1 MTVTQ
6 LPMPIP
12 TTTRDGEIA
21 KWKRSFSVRVPAA
34 DVGAG
39 TQPDTDAR
47 VCADIVMPLYAAAT
61 INNNNTVL
69 ELARGTAQD
78 QWAEREGVDPR
89 REAVGASGS
98 VTFAGSPGGSTLLA
112 DDEIKDDSGSGLRYR
127 VITTA
132 LYLPGDAVPI
142 VGKDTGPDTNLPAG
156 TQLKWTSPRPGSSDF
171 ALVTEQSDGSGLTGG
186 RDKENDDEFLIRIQQ
201 EKQNRA
207 ASGNDAE
214 YQLEAEKTP
223 DVAIQKAFT
232 VPAATSAGTTCVMF
246 TMRPQRSGGSRVP
259 NAAQVSLV
267 ESHVT
272 GEFPADDGAMF
283 ALLVDQNTD
292 VVYEIDWASSATG
305 WADLAPWPARYYAAA
320 PVSGPGTVRVS
331 AASSATVFT
340 VATANSVYT
349 GIQQPA
355 AGQTIAFYDQAN
367 FTWRRKRILSFAGTG
382 PWVITCDTTNNAS
395 DVSYTPVVGQPL
407 SPWSDSL
414 PAILKGIWAYF
425 DTLGPGEQVATFYDE
440 GTRQRRQPPATE
452 SWNHT
457 TTTRGLSDAVELAA
471 EVADVGVL
479 AGDEVTPAVGTP
491 GVLSYVLLLR
501 WVVVSPK
508 T

>member
-1 MTVTQ
+1 MTVTE

-21 KWKRSFSVRVPAA
+21 KWKRSFNVRVPDA

-47 VCADIVMPLYAAAT
+47 VCADILMPLYAAAT

-69 ELARGTAQD
+69 ELARGVALE
-78 QWAEREGVDPR
+78 QWAEREGVDAR

-98 VTFAGSPGGSTLLA
+98 VTFAGSTGGATIVA
-112 DDEIKDDSGSGLRYR
+112 DDEIKDDATGLRYR
-127 VITTA
+127 VIATD
-132 LYLPGDAVPI
+132 LYVPGDAVAI

-171 ALVTEQSDGSGLTGG
+171 ALISEQSDGAGLTGG
-186 RDKENDDEFLIRIQQ
+186 RDKENDDELLIRIQQ

-223 DVAIQKAFT
+223 DVAMQKAFT
-232 VPAATSAGTTCVMF
+232 YPAIIMAGTTCVVF
-246 TMRPQRSGGSRVP
+246 SMRPQRSGGSRVP
-259 NAAQVSLV
+259 NAAQVSIV
-267 ESHVT
+267 ELHVN
-272 GEFPADDGAMF
+272 GEFPGDDGALYGLI
-283 ALLVDQNTD
+283 ADQNTD
-292 VVYEIDWASSATG
+292 VVYELDWSESATS
-305 WADLAPWPARYYAAA
+305 WTDLAPWPARYYDAA
-320 PVSGPGTVRVS
+320 PLSGPGTIRVS
-331 AASSATVFT
+331 AAASATVFT
-340 VATANSVYT
+340 VATANAVYT
-349 GIQQPA
+349 GIQQPTV
-355 AGQTIAFYDQAN
+355 GQTIAFYDQAN
-367 FTWRRKRILSFAGTG
+367 FVWRRKRILSFTGSG

-395 DVSYTPVVGQPL
+395 DVSYTPIVGQPL

-414 PAILKGIWAYF
+414 PSLLPGVWAYF
-425 DTLGPGEQVATFYDE
+425 DTLGPGEQVSVFYDE

-457 TTTRGLSDAVELAA
+457 TTNRGLVDALDILQ
-471 EVADVGVL
+471 VADVGVL
-479 AGDEVTPAVGTP
+479 FGDEVAPAVGTP
-491 GVLSYVLLLR
+491 GVLSYMLLLR
-501 WVVVSPK
+501 WIVVTPK